1 MIWAFVFLIII
12 VSVGVIAYPL
22 FWIKL
27 QKYSINSSTKDI
39 NKTNFWLSALSDL
52 DDDFTLGRIT
62 KIDYQKQKLILQRS
76 YLISIN
82 KLGKYNK

>member
-27 QKYSINSSTKDI
+27 QKYSINYSSTKDI

-52 DDDFTLGRIT
+52 EDDFALERIT

-76 YLISIN
+76 YLTSIE
-82 KLGKYNK
+82 KL